1 MARKKALSL
10 PVDDRRAWIDH
21 NTDYSMRRQCK
32 LAGIS
37 RSFLYYTPKEASD
50 LDQMVETKI
59 RDIYER
65 FPEYG
70 SPRITLELRDDDL
83 VVNEKRVARIMRK
96 EGLKAITPGPHTST
110 PHPEHKV
117 YPYLLRDV
125 EIERVNQV
133 WSTDITYIR
142 MPKGFLYLTAIIDW
156 KSRYIIDW
164 ELSNTLDS
172 TTPINVLKRAL
183 ERGRP
188 EVFNTDQGAQFTS
201 PRFTKPL
208 LDADIKISMDGRGRA
223 LDNVYIE
230 RFWWSLKYEN
240 IFPNVY
246 EDGVDLHR
254 GISAYI
260 DHYNKKRKHSSLDYK
275 TPAEVYLLEAA

>member
-1 MARKKALSL
+1 M
-10 PVDDRRAWIDH
+10 I
-21 NTDYSMRRQCK
+21 
-32 LAGIS
+32 
-37 RSFLYYTPKEASD
+37 EA
-50 LDQMVETKI
+50 KI
-59 RDIYER
+59 YEIYER

-70 SPRITLELRDDDL
+70 SPRITLELHDEGL
-83 VVNEKRVARIMRK
+83 IVNEKRVARIMRK
-96 EGLKAITPGPHTST
+96 QGLQAITPGPHTST

-125 EIERVNQV
+125 EVERVNQV

-156 KSRYIIDW
+156 KSRYVIDW

-201 PRFTKPL
+201 PRFTQPL

-230 RFWWSLKYEN
+230 RFWWSLKYEH

-246 EDGVDLHR
+246 EDGVELHR

-275 TPAEVYLLEAA
+275 TPAEVYL